1 MAINTRTWLATVAL
15 LALTACQPNKGRQQP
30 ATDAQQPA
38 AAAEKPQKAPI
49 ISFTMTDMDGNN
61 VAVTDEFAKH
71 KITIIDFWASWCGPC
86 MHEMPSLVSTYA
98 EYKDKGLGIVG
109 VSLDEDK
116 DSWKE
121 AVDKMGMTW
130 TQLSD
135 LQGWNNAAAQMYGIQ
150 SIPFTIVV
158 DGKGEVITAG
168 LRGEDLKAFVAS
180 RLDTADTA
188 AK

>member
-1 MAINTRTWLATVAL
+1 MAAVAL
-15 LALTACQPNKGRQQP
+15 LALTACQPDKNKQQP
-30 ATDAQQPA
+30 AADTQQPA
-38 AAAEKPQKAPI
+38 AAAENPRKAPV

-71 KITIIDFWASWCGPC
+71 EITIIDFWASWCGPC
-86 MHEMPSLVSTYA
+86 MREMPNLVSTYG

-109 VSLDEDK
+109 VSLDEDRE
-116 DSWKE
+116 SWKE

-150 SIPFTIVV
+150 SIPFTVVV
-158 DGKGEVITAG
+158 DSKGEVITAG

-180 RLDTADTA
+180 RLGTAGAA